1 MEKGETGIY
10 FLKDGDNVVYIGQSK
25 TCVKSRIYAHQS
37 AGVKK
42 FDNFAFIPL
51 DVDCVD
57 DAEISMIQSYQPKYN
72 VAKGGMNYVKR
83 QDELPEDKRRKDID
97 IMMRVNAYE
106 KELFKEAAQI
116 DQRRLRDWMRVSLVR
131 AAERLIKERQ

>member
-1 MEKGETGIY
+1 MDKGETGIY
-10 FLKDGDNVVYIGQSK
+10 VLKDGSDVVYIGQSK
-25 TCVKSRIYAHQS
+25 TCVKSRIYAHQRS
-37 AGVKK
+37 GLKK
-42 FDNFAFIPL
+42 FDTFDFIPVEFD
-51 DVDCVD
+51 DVDALEVNLI
-57 DAEISMIQSYQPKYN
+57 ERYRPKYN
-72 VAKGGMNYVKR
+72 VAKGGMNNVKR

-97 IMMRVNAYE
+97 IMLRVNAYE